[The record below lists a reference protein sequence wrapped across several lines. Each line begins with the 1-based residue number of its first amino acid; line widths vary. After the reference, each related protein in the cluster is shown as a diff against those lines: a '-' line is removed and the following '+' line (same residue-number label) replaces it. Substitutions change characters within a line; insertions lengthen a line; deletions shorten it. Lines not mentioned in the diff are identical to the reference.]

1 MSINYHK
8 IDSKILQYNLDSIEF
23 KFGMW
28 ITKKEFGQRL
38 NSNNQLPK
46 GQFYMSVRVVSKD
59 INTTEKIARRLIKQF
74 TKLEII
80 RLISSSRSPTKGSI
94 YEYLVQ
100 IQKGTVE
107 DIVGA
112 QLGHSK
118 SKEISEVEGNKGH
131 SKGTYE
137 GTVKGTSKKKSKS
150 KENNK
155 KEKDTGL
162 DKIIDSYSDDT
173 ELICTIRDFLKMRK
187 AIKKPMTDRALKIM
201 LNKLDKYADTP
212 QKKIKILEN
221 SIENS
226 WQGVFPLKD
235 NCTLQHEQKKITD
248 MF

>member
-1 MSINYHK
+1 MSKNIGYMISPLGLTERQLLIYQKLYEKCNFKDMTVKYTAEQLSCDIRIVSIDNQAIGRELKKIQKLGIVSVIEQGRSGHPTTYKIQKLNENYVKAEQKLKLSNING
-8 IDSKILQYNLDSIEF
+8 LDSGNENCLKTNQKLSENPI
-23 KFGMW
+23 
-28 ITKKEFGQRL
+28 KE
-38 NSNNQLPK
+38 
-46 GQFYMSVRVVSKD
+46 
-59 INTTEKIARRLIKQF
+59 
-74 TKLEII
+74 
-80 RLISSSRSPTKGSI
+80 
-94 YEYLVQ
+94 
-100 IQKGTVE
+100 
-107 DIVGA
+107 
-112 QLGHSK
+112 
-118 SKEISEVEGNKGH
+118 
-131 SKGTYE
+131 
-137 GTVKGTSKKKSKS
+137 